1 MRGAEIN
8 PIGEVGG
15 FAQGIHCGEL
25 ALALP
30 YGWSRMV
37 VDEFALTPVPRA
49 PFWLVGA
56 SSINGT
62 VTPVIDLQ
70 RFVFGEAAGQNQG
83 ARRKQRLLVG
93 GISDT
98 ESNKTLGILF
108 DGLPIQ
114 IERGSQFSK
123 AADAGIA
130 QLNDALTGQMVFQS
144 NTMYRIVSPD
154 TLYEVLS
161 SRLSRH

>member
-1 MRGAEIN
+1 MLEAEIGV
-8 PIGEVGG
+8 IGEVGG
-15 FAQGIHCGEL
+15 FAQGIQCGEL

-37 VDEFALTPVPRA
+37 VDDFTLTPVPRA
-49 PFWLVGA
+49 PFWLAGA

-70 RFVFGEAAGQNQG
+70 RFALGESAGHSQG

-93 GISDT
+93 GVSDT

-114 IERGSQFSK
+114 IERSAQFSK
-123 AADAGIA
+123 AADAGYA
-130 QLNDALTGQMVFQS
+130 QLNDALSGQLVRQG
-144 NTMYRIVSPD
+144 NTLYRLISPD

>member
-1 MRGAEIN
+1 MQASSTNAANAPRTLS
-8 PIGEVGG
+8 
-15 FAQGIHCGEL
+15 QGIQCGEL

-37 VDEFALTPVPRA
+37 VDEFTVTPVPRA

-62 VTPVIDLQ
+62 VTPVVDLQ
-70 RFVFGEAAGQNQG
+70 RFALGETSMPRQG
-83 ARRKQRLLVG
+83 ARRKPRLLIG
-93 GISDT
+93 GDADD

-114 IERGSQFSK
+114 IEPTAEFFYD
-123 AADAGIA
+123 AAVQYE
-130 QLNDALTGQMVFQS
+130 QLGQSLTGQLVRQREGV
-144 NTMYRIVSPD
+144 YRMLDPEI
-154 TLYEVLS
+154 LYEVLTS
-161 SRLSRH
+161 HLSRH

>member
-1 MRGAEIN
+1 MPGAEISAF
-8 PIGEVGG
+8 GEVGG
-15 FAQGIHCGEL
+15 FAQGIRCGEL

-30 YGWSRMV
+30 YGWSLMV
-37 VDEFALTPVPRA
+37 VDSFSLTPVPRA
-49 PFWLVGA
+49 PYWLVGA

-62 VTPVIDLQ
+62 VTPVIDME
-70 RFVFGEAAGQNQG
+70 RFVFGEAAGQDQG

-93 GISDT
+93 GIADA
-98 ESNKTLGILF
+98 ESNKTIGILF

-114 IERGSQFSK
+114 IDRGSHF
-123 AADAGIA
+123 ADVTDAGFA
-130 QLNDALTGQMVFQS
+130 QLNDALTGQVVRHS
-144 NTMYRIVSPD
+144 NTLYRVIAPD